1 MENASRKIL
10 VPSGLKML
18 MHREL
23 GYSRPT
29 INRALD
35 GADDT
40 HVAREIRSYALE
52 HGGAEVVPVRWE
64 QVDGKTWVRKQ

>member
-1 MENASRKIL
+1 MEKVVNKIL
-10 VPSGLKML
+10 VPAGLKIT
-18 MHREL
+18 MHRVL

-40 HVAREIRSYALE
+40 SVAREIRNYALE
-52 HGGAEVVPVRWE
+52 HGGAEVVPVHWE
-64 QVDGKTWVRKQ
+64 QVDGRTWVRRK

>member
-35 GADDT
+35 GA
-40 HVAREIRSYALE
+40 
-52 HGGAEVVPVRWE
+52 EVVPVRWE

>member
-1 MENASRKIL
+1 MQA
-10 VPSGLKML
+10 
-18 MHREL
+18 
-23 GYSRPT
+23 
-29 INRALD
+29 RALD

-40 HVAREIRSYALE
+40 RVAREIRSYALE